1 MIRSVNFWI
10 GAILL
15 AFVPL
20 LLIDIGTHYLAW
32 QTEVREQVIYAVQ
45 DVYSFSKQDKAAIL
59 DKAFERNQAL
69 TLLIA
74 FKAFFCL
81 LFLIAGIYMLSKF
94 LKTNKTGFLKSL
106 VHIVSLAIVFLGLK
120 LWGVM
125 ALNTPQDVKFININ
139 KGNVSFK
146 KLIADNF
153 KGKVVY
159 VDFWGTTCGPCLAE
173 FENFTHPLKLR
184 YKTNANI
191 AYLYISRGNRYLWK
205 QQIEK
210 YKIDGSHIFLDDKA
224 YDNLYHNALGNDTA
238 MVYMPRYLITNKAG
252 SVVINAAKSPS
263 DKQQLY
269 GQLDMYLN
277 QQ

>member
-1 MIRSVNFWI
+1 M
-10 GAILL
+10 
-15 AFVPL
+15 
-20 LLIDIGTHYLAW
+20 T
-32 QTEVREQVIYAVQ
+32 
-45 DVYSFSKQDKAAIL
+45 
-59 DKAFERNQAL
+59 
-69 TLLIA
+69 
-74 FKAFFCL
+74 
-81 LFLIAGIYMLSKF
+81 
-94 LKTNKTGFLKSL
+94 
-106 VHIVSLAIVFLGLK
+106 
-120 LWGVM
+120 
-125 ALNTPQDVKFININ
+125 LNTPQGAKFINVN
-139 KGNVSFK
+139 ESDVSIK

-173 FENFTHPLKLR
+173 FENFTQPLKSR

-238 MVYMPRYLITNKAG
+238 MVYMPRYLIISKAG
-252 SVVINAAKSPS
+252 NVVINAAPKPG
-263 DKQQLY
+263 DKQHLY
-269 GQLDMYLN
+269 GQLDIYLN

>member
-1 MIRSVNFWI
+1 MIRSSNFWI

-15 AFVPL
+15 ACVPL
-20 LLIDIGTHYLAW
+20 LIVDIGTHYLAW

-45 DVYSFSKQDKAAIL
+45 DVYNFSKQDKAAIL
-59 DKAFERNQAL
+59 DKAFDRNQTL

-74 FKAFFCL
+74 FKAFFSL
-81 LFLIAGIYMLSKF
+81 LLLIAGIYMLSKF
-94 LKTNKTGFLKSL
+94 VKTNKTDFFKSL
-106 VHIVSLAIVFLGLK
+106 VHIVSMAIVFLGLK
-120 LWGVM
+120 LLGVTVF
-125 ALNTPQDVKFININ
+125 NTPQGVKFIDIN
-139 KGNVSFK
+139 YGNASFK

-173 FENFTHPLKLR
+173 FENFTQPLKSR

-191 AYLYISRGNRYLWK
+191 AYLYLSRGNRYLWK

-210 YKIDGSHIFLDDKA
+210 YKLDGSHIFLDDKT

-238 MVYMPRYLITNKAG
+238 MVYMPRYLITSKAG
-252 SVVINAAKSPS
+252 SVVISAAKSPG

-269 GQLDMYLN
+269 EQLDMYLN